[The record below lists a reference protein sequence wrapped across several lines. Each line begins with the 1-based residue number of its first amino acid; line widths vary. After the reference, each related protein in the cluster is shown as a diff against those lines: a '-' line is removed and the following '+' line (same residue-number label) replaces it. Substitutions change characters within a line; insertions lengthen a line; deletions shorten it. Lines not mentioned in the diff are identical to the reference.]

1 MGFFLSFNNKMSIMI
16 LLILGYIRPNTHTK
30 SIEIMEGLDLI
41 T

>member
-1 MGFFLSFNNKMSIMI
+1 MI

-30 SIEIMEGLDLI
+30 SIEIVEGLDLI